1 MANNIKVDVHHITR
15 VEGHGNIKVDVE
27 NGELKECKLEIVEA
41 PRFFEAMLKGRHYD
55 EAALIT
61 SRICG
66 ICSVG
71 HQLASLA
78 ASEDAFG
85 IELSDQ
91 EKCLRR
97 LLNVGEYFES
107 HVLHVYFLAV
117 PDFVGAKSVLPLVN
131 THKDVVIRALQLKK
145 LGHHVG
151 DLIAGRLIHSMA
163 THVKAMT
170 MIPTDAI
177 LEDIIEKLTEA
188 KQQLKE
194 DIKVLQNL
202 TIPAFERET
211 EYVSL
216 YKEGE
221 YALIW
226 GNIFSSD
233 TGETSYKNYREM
245 TNEYLVDHSTA
256 KRAKHHRDSF
266 MVGAL
271 ARFNNSHAWLS
282 PDAKQAAEELGLKA
296 PCYNSYMN
304 TVAQFVELFHIADD
318 GIQAA
323 KELLNMNRALEDRT
337 FALKA
342 GTGVGAV
349 EVPRGILYHEYT
361 YNDQGYVEKSN
372 CIIPTGQNL
381 NNIENDFRA
390 LIPTILDKSQE
401 EITLFLEMMVRAYDP
416 CISCSTHILDVE
428 FVNSKKHK

>member
-1 MANNIKVDVHHITR
+1 MTNKNVNVDVHYITR
-15 VEGHGNIKVDVE
+15 VEGHGNIKVDVQ
-27 NGELKECKLEIVEA
+27 NGEIKECILDIVEA

-66 ICSVG
+66 ICSAG

-85 IELSDQ
+85 IKISRQ
-91 EKCLRR
+91 EQLLRR

-131 THKDVVIRALQLKK
+131 THKDIVVRALQMKK

-151 DLIAGRLIHSMA
+151 NLIAGRLIHSMA
-163 THVKAMT
+163 TNVKAMT
-170 MIPTDAI
+170 KVPNDAT
-177 LEDIIEKLTEA
+177 LEEIIDSLKEA
-188 KQQLKE
+188 KKELKK
-194 DIKVLQNL
+194 DIKVLQTL
-202 TIPAFERET
+202 KIPAFERPT
-211 EYVSL
+211 EYISL
-216 YKEGE
+216 YNPGE
-221 YALIW
+221 YAFLQ
-226 GNIFSSD
+226 GNIFSSE
-233 TGETSYKNYREM
+233 TGETSYKNYLEM

-256 KRAKHHRDSF
+256 KRAKHSRDSF

-271 ARFNNSHAWLS
+271 ARFNNNHEWLS
-282 PDAKQAAEELGLKA
+282 DDAKQVAEDLGLKA
-296 PCYNSYMN
+296 PCYNSYMI

-323 KELLNMNRALEDRT
+323 EELLSMQRQLEDRT
-337 FALKA
+337 FSVKA

-349 EVPRGILYHEYT
+349 EVPRGILYHEYS
-361 YNDQGYVEKSN
+361 YDDNGYMQKAN

-381 NNIENDFRA
+381 NNIEDDFRA
-390 LIPTILDKSQE
+390 LVPTILDKSQE
-401 EITLFLEMMVRAYDP
+401 EITLMLEMMVRAYDP

-428 FVNSKKHK
+428 FVNGSK

>member
-1 MANNIKVDVHHITR
+1 MSKSVKADVHYITR
-15 VEGHGNIKVDVE
+15 VEGHGNIKVDVD
-27 NGELKECKLEIVEA
+27 NGEIKECKLEVVEA
-41 PRFFEAMLKGRHYD
+41 PRFFEAMLKDRHYS

-85 IELSDQ
+85 LELSAQ

-107 HVLHVYFLAV
+107 HVLHIYFLAV

-131 THKDVVIRALQLKK
+131 THQDVVVRALELKK
-145 LGHHVG
+145 LGHYVG
-151 DLIAGRLIHSMA
+151 DVIAGRLIHSMA
-163 THVKAMT
+163 TNVKAMSK
-170 MIPTDAI
+170 IPGDE
-177 LEDIIEKLTEA
+177 LLHDIIAKLKHA
-188 KQQLKE
+188 KEELRKDIATLKSL
-194 DIKVLQNL
+194 K
-202 TIPAFERET
+202 IPAFERET

-216 YKEGE
+216 YQPGD
-221 YALIW
+221 YALLW

-233 TGETSYKNYREM
+233 TGETSYKNYLEM

-256 KRAKHHRDSF
+256 KRAKHNRESL

-271 ARFNNSHAWLS
+271 ARFNNSHQWLS
-282 PDAKQAAEELGLKA
+282 DDAKAVAEDLGLKA
-296 PCYNSYMN
+296 PCYNSYMI

-318 GIQAA
+318 GIKAA
-323 KELLNMNRALEDRT
+323 EELLNMDRKLEDRS
-337 FALKA
+337 FKVKA
-342 GTGVGAV
+342 GKGIGAV
-349 EVPRGILYHEYT
+349 EVPRGILYHDYT
-361 YNDQGYVEKSN
+361 YNNEGYMEHAN

-381 NNIENDFRA
+381 NNIEDDFRA
-390 LIPTILDKSQE
+390 LVPTILDKSQE
-401 EITLFLEMMVRAYDP
+401 EITLMLEMMVRAYDP

-428 FVNSKKHK
+428 FVGGTK

>member
-1 MANNIKVDVHHITR
+1 MTNKNVNVNVHHITR
-15 VEGHGNIKVDVE
+15 VEGHGNIKVDVQ

-66 ICSVG
+66 ICSAG

-85 IELSDQ
+85 IQISEQ

-131 THKDVVIRALQLKK
+131 THKDVVVRALQLKK

-151 DLIAGRLIHSMA
+151 NLIAGRLIHSMA
-163 THVKAMT
+163 TNVKAMT
-170 MIPTDAI
+170 KIPTDAI
-177 LEDIIEKLTEA
+177 LEEIIDSLKKA
-188 KQQLKE
+188 KKQLKE
-194 DIKVLQNL
+194 DIKTLQTL
-202 TIPAFERET
+202 KVPAFERET

-216 YKEGE
+216 YKPGD

-226 GNIFSSD
+226 GNIYSSD
-233 TGETSYKNYREM
+233 TGETSYKNYLEM

-256 KRAKHHRDSF
+256 KRTKHHRDSF

-271 ARFNNSHAWLS
+271 ARFNNSHEWLS
-282 PDAKQAAEELGLKA
+282 NDAKQAAADLGLKA
-296 PCYNSYMN
+296 PCYNSYMI

-318 GIQAA
+318 GIKAA
-323 KELLNMNRALEDRT
+323 EELLNMQRKLEDRS
-337 FALKA
+337 FSVKA

-361 YNDQGYVEKSN
+361 YDDKGYMQKAN

-390 LIPTILDKSQE
+390 LLPTVLDKSQE
-401 EITLFLEMMVRAYDP
+401 EITLLLEMMVRAYDP

-428 FVNSKKHK
+428 FVNGDQ